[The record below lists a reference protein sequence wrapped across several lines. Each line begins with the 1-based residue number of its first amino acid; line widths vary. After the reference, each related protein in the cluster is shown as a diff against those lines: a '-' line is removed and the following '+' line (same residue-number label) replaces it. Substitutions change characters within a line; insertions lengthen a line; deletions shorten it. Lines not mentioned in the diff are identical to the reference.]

1 MIFRRVFLAAAVLC
15 AFVAV
20 PVAAQVSQLPLPSVD
35 VRENGIVGR
44 FHAMP
49 DAHAAT
55 AVLLLGGSEGGLPP
69 ARDADDLARSGHP
82 VLALAYFKNW
92 QGQPA
97 GLPAGLSQIPL
108 EYFFRAID
116 WLKRQPQVDP
126 RRIVVVGQS
135 RGAELALLLA
145 SLRPDLAGVIA
156 FSPSDQVWS
165 GLSIFGPRS
174 AVQQPAWTLNGVPV
188 PYQQVAPA
196 SGAPMRAGF
205 EQATVDP
212 AARIH
217 VERITGPVLL
227 LSSKAD
233 GIWPSTVFADEA
245 AAMLARRRGKA
256 RVENRQFP
264 DASHLLMGTGPGMT
278 TLQFPGTSFRI
289 EFGGTPEGTAE
300 ARAAAWAATKRFL
313 AEI

>member
-1 MIFRRVFLAAAVLC
+1 MIGRRALLSAALC
-15 AFVAV
+15 ALVAV
-20 PVAAQVSQLPLPSVD
+20 PMWARAQQLPPVSTAE
-35 VRENGIVGR
+35 VRQDGIVGR

-82 VLALAYFKNW
+82 VLALAYFRNW
-92 QGQPA
+92 QGQPQ
-97 GLPAGLSQIPL
+97 GLPASLTAIPL

-156 FSPSDQVWS
+156 FSPSDHVWS
-165 GLSIFGPRS
+165 GLSLFGPRT
-174 AVQQPAWTLNGVPV
+174 AEQLPAWTLSGAPI
-188 PYQQVAPA
+188 PFQQVAVAQGA
-196 SGAPMRAGF
+196 SMRSGF
-205 EQATVDP
+205 EHAATLP
-212 AARIH
+212 AARIR
-217 VERITGPVLL
+217 VERIPGPVLL
-227 LSSKAD
+227 ISSKAD
-233 GIWPSTVFADEA
+233 AIWPSTVFADA
-245 AAMLARRRGKA
+245 AAATLAKRPNKA
-256 RVENRQFP
+256 PVENLQFD

-289 EFGGTPEGTAE
+289 EFGGTPEGTAK
-300 ARAAAWAATKRFL
+300 ARAAAWTATKRFL
-313 AEI
+313 AKI